1 MNYFFLANGSKSG
14 LSYHPFWGW
23 GEGTNDIADEEWFQL
38 GIDRFL
44 NSRGICNRTCL
55 FISIRPAEC

>member
-38 GIDRFL
+38 GIDRF
-44 NSRGICNRTCL
+44 
-55 FISIRPAEC
+55 